1 MQRYRMRT
9 IVNLPKDQIQ
19 ALDQY
24 GKKHRVSRTEVVR
37 QAVAAFLPTAGGKGR
52 FLNDPAFGSLK
63 GKIDSVAYIR
73 KLRAEWDR

>member
-1 MQRYRMRT
+1 MRT

-37 QAVAAFLPTAGGKGR
+37 QAVAAFLPVKGGAGR
-52 FLNDPAFGSLK
+52 FNNHPAFGSMK
-63 GKIDSVAYIR
+63 TRVDAVKYIR
-73 KLRAEWDR
+73 ELRSEWDR